1 MMYDCKLRMCG
12 NHCIICDAES
22 ESEHERKRQRHRERE
37 MDVHVVCHD
46 VQDEFW

>member
-1 MMYDCKLRMCG
+1 MLVNHECVI

-22 ESEHERKRQRHRERE
+22 ESEHERKRQRDAERE
-37 MDVHVVCHD
+37 TDVHVVCHI